1 VTRRLL
7 AGGLAAALL
16 ASGALAAPPA
26 PASASP
32 PTAGLA
38 TLALAPS
45 ATTTVFDPDTP
56 TSPPAGTEVPLTV
69 VVEAPGAGT
78 PEGSIQFVELGPDD
92 AETELATLPAD
103 ALAGHDDSAT
113 ASYDVNHPDTT
124 AVTYLARF
132 VPDDP
137 DELDASE
144 TDPLTMTPVQRE
156 VVVDVDVPTD
166 PVVRGEDA
174 EVTVTATYGV
184 GGPPV
189 DAATTGTL
197 STVTLNGDEVDDV
210 DWEDGVAELDLPTTA
225 GGTHTVEVAFVP
237 DDGAIYA
244 TPDAVDETFEVTR
257 PTATTL
263 APATSAVAPGDS
275 VTLTAS
281 VTTATAGLSAGDG
294 LPVGRVELFSVLAGV
309 ETPVD
314 DDAVAAVSGPDA
326 DHTATTTFIVEPTT
340 AGSTSYLARFVPTSA
355 AAHLGSDSAA
365 ATVTATQQDVD
376 LDIDVPTTTVPT
388 GDEQTVTVTATH
400 GSDPAV
406 AVDADEDATE
416 VTVNGEEVT
425 VDWEG
430 NVGTFDHTPTTPG
443 TQTVSVAFVPADADR
458 YATPTT
464 PAAASFEART
474 TQTLTGSVPTPRYA
488 NGTRTLTHALGH
500 ADPDAEVIATSATP
514 DVCTVA
520 GSLVTLKKAGAC
532 EIDLVVEETDQ
543 HLRATAD
550 VDFTVAV
557 RPVTVTVT
565 HLPTSPVYG
574 GGVSISAGAVPLNQS
589 TALSGSGTLTV
600 TPVATAE
607 DPTPDPILTEP
618 YTFGATPPAV
628 VLLADA
634 EPGSYTVAVTFSP
647 LAGQAD
653 VYGASTG
660 STPLTIGK
668 GTQNVTLGS
677 STGHLYVGKTWA
689 TPARGAKSGT
699 AATLSVTP
707 PSGPTGPLPAVCEV
721 VGTGPLGA
729 DGTDLRFLRAGTCR
743 VTSTVAADDR
753 YQLATRTDDLTVALR
768 PVTVAVAAVAE
779 DTTDLTPRYREPV
792 VVTVTA
798 KDGVPDGATA
808 APVAGTGTLRITPP
822 SGPVVNTTIT
832 FDATGTARYEYTPQ
846 VRGSHQLRVS
856 VTPAAVG
863 GIDTYAAVALPST
876 AQGNFTVAQ
885 GRQPI
890 SWGALDASA
899 PASSYLVDQ
908 TWQTNATGGPT
919 GNTVV
924 LSPSANCTVS
934 GLVVTVKA
942 APPTSPTVPGTCT
955 ITATQAGNGN
965 YLAGTRTEI
974 FDVLPRPVSVTVSWP
989 TGPSVK
995 HVYQKPVTI
1004 TATATDTTSGSPVPD
1019 PSQSVRSGTGLIT
1032 VDGVD
1037 HAVTFRDGVATL
1049 EYTPQDVKRFPVTA
1063 TFTAHRAN
1071 AYAATSAAAVDLV
1084 VEKATPSGTL
1094 TPTVTKPTAPNAGD
1108 SWQPKVTGL
1117 GSGSPVEIDATPVG
1131 VCTVDTTPTTGGPIV
1146 RFAGVGTCTVVISQP
1161 GDRYYEDAQS
1171 TTVTVGVVRLATALT
1186 ITPPAAAP
1194 YGQPRTVAFAATAVR
1209 AGTTIAGTVK
1219 VTVIDRTDSAV
1230 EQQVDLP
1237 YSGTGTATLDFPAG
1251 LLGGAY
1257 RVDAT
1262 FVPTSTST
1270 HESATDNAEFT
1281 VTLIPQVATLQPEQ
1295 TIPTTR
1301 QVEQSWTPQFE
1312 QTASQEPVQLV
1323 VVEDDSESAPMD
1335 VYTKSTGVFYD
1346 PTFVL
1351 PPHSCTTDATHGTLV
1366 AVTAGPCT
1374 VQAIAPAVPRKYAA
1388 SAPAFTRE
1396 ITVERIAQTLSLQPT
1411 SETHTVGSGVSLQAI
1426 AKVDQF
1432 AATGKGIMKVV
1443 DPEGEVT
1450 PTLPARDD
1458 EWFGGGRIFS
1468 FTPTMAGTYTAKAS
1482 FQPTNRLKYQWA
1494 EESATFT
1501 VDPGSQ
1507 RIVLTNQR
1515 PTRVL
1520 VGATWTP
1527 TATGGRSG
1535 EPVEVVVLSG
1545 SCSVVGGVVHF
1556 DAVGDCLL
1564 RLEQDGTDDY
1574 LPAELELDR
1583 IEMTQTGVSILAEMS
1598 DPQVGSPVSIV
1609 ISAVGALDR
1618 RPVEGKGS
1626 VEVYLGDELVVDD
1639 QLDTRTRGVRTL
1651 TYKPDHAEV
1660 LRVVARFTPDTSSYE
1675 PNPTPADVSR
1685 TVERGPQW
1693 VRVGTDP
1700 TSPAFVGQTWAP
1712 DASAGGA
1719 PDAAVEVVS
1728 LTTDVCSVGSGSDG
1742 RPLVTYLAPDTCE
1755 IRTAVTDDPDW
1766 KPASRLD
1773 TIEVAAHPTTTTMA
1787 TPVAVTGGPLR
1798 FGEEISLSA
1807 QVMGRPNN
1815 AGVPIGVPGT
1825 VQFTMDGVDLPNATA
1840 PILPTGWATKV
1851 VVIPRQIGFDPE
1863 VSVYP
1868 HVFGARFV
1876 PETAQRSYW
1885 SWSTTP
1891 VETPTPSQISR
1902 RTQLIE
1908 RRPPPGGT
1916 LRVGQTWV
1924 SGATLSGTGAA
1935 PRMSISTADQE
1946 YCSLTGATVRVLKA
1960 DATPRQC
1967 VLSYSQEADG
1977 EWDRAP
1983 DGEDPI
1989 TIIRHPAVL
1998 ALAVGTPAA
2007 PDRAVAGGTLP
2018 LKVTVTSPGVEATA
2032 STSAVPDSTPEG
2044 TVTFTVDGV
2053 ALPPVTTT
2061 GGVASTTY
2069 SRVPEAGDL
2078 PVTATFTPA
2087 GGFATT
2093 HATGTAAGTVAVAK
2107 AVTSTDL
2114 VTVSATGLTAE
2125 VSRTTNP
2132 VPALGETVEF
2142 SWSEIKEPRTWT
2154 ALGTSPVVGGR
2165 AVHDGAMPPADKA
2178 VEIRAVYRG
2187 DDHHLA
2193 STSAATS
2200 RLLPS
2205 IEASVSGS
2213 TTGWNSAP
2221 VTISF
2226 TCRAPATTTLVGGC
2240 PAPVVLSRDG
2250 SDLGWSQTVRA
2261 SNGGEATATVGGI
2274 RIDRGAPTVRIQG
2287 PAAGATYR
2295 GTPPAA
2301 VCVGRDALSGVASCT
2316 ITRQVLGDRAR
2327 RDVAVVVDRA
2337 GNRSRTHLDYVVR
2350 QEWVVNAPLVGSG
2363 FQVKRGSRQRII
2375 VRTEGPQPQLML
2387 PNAKGRLRPA
2397 KVFSANRIE
2406 NGIVT
2411 WYVDVVVPKRI
2422 RVGRAW
2428 TPGFRL
2434 ADTPRQVSRIRLD
2447 VVRRPSAR
2455 NRR

>member
-1 VTRRLL
+1 MTRRLL

-26 PASASP
+26 SAHPAA
-32 PTAGLA
+32 AGLA

-45 ATTTVFDPDTP
+45 ATVTSFDPNTA
-56 TSPPAGTEVPLTV
+56 TSPPAGTTVPLTV
-69 VVEAPGAGT
+69 IVDAPGAGT
-78 PEGSIQFVELGPDD
+78 PEGSVQFLSLGPDD

-103 ALAGHDDSAT
+103 ALAGHDDGAT
-113 ASYDVNHPDTT
+113 ASYDVTHPDTT
-124 AVTYLARF
+124 PVTYLARF

-137 DELDASE
+137 AELDGSE
-144 TDPLTMTPVQRE
+144 TDPHTMTPVQRD

-166 PVVRGEDA
+166 PVVRGEAA

-184 GGPPV
+184 GGTPV

-210 DWEDGVAELDLPTTA
+210 VWDDGVAELDLPTTA

-244 TPDAVDETFEVTR
+244 TPDAVEETFEVTR

-263 APATSAVAPGDS
+263 APASTAVAPGDP
-275 VTLTAS
+275 VTLTAR
-281 VTTATAGLSAGDG
+281 VTTATAGLSVGDG
-294 LPVGRVELFSVLAGV
+294 PPAGRIELFSVLAGV

-326 DHTATTTFIVEPTT
+326 DHTAAATFTVEPTA
-340 AGSTSYLARFVPTSA
+340 AGTTSYLARFVPTSA

-376 LDIDVPTTTVPT
+376 LDIDLPTTTVAT
-388 GDEQTVTVTATH
+388 GVEQTITVTATH

-406 AVDADEDATE
+406 AVDADEDDTE
-416 VTVNGEEVT
+416 VTVNGDEVT

-430 NVGTFDHTPTTPG
+430 NVGTFAHSATTPG

-458 YATPTT
+458 YATPTAPT
-464 PAAASFEART
+464 TASFEARAP
-474 TQTLTGSVPTPRYA
+474 QTLTGSVTTPHYA
-488 NGTRTLTHALGH
+488 NGTRALTHSLGH
-500 ADPDAEVIATSATP
+500 ADPDAEVSATSATP

-520 GSLVTLKKAGAC
+520 GSTVTLKKAGSC
-532 EIDLVVEETDQ
+532 QLDLVVEETDQ
-543 HLRATAD
+543 HLRATTD

-557 RPVTVTVT
+557 RPVDVTVT
-565 HLPTSPVYG
+565 HLPASPTYG
-574 GGVSISAGAVPLNQS
+574 AAISLSAGAVALGQS
-589 TALSGSGTLTV
+589 TALAGSGTLTV
-600 TPVATAE
+600 TPVATTA

-618 YTFGATPPAV
+618 YTFGSTPQAV
-628 VLLADA
+628 VPLTDA
-634 EPGSYTVAVTFSP
+634 EPGSYVVAVTFSP
-647 LAGQAD
+647 VAGQAD

-668 GTQNVTLGS
+668 GTQNVTLAS
-677 STGHLYVGKTWA
+677 SAGHLHVGKTWA
-689 TPARGAKSGT
+689 APARGAKSGT
-699 AATLSVTP
+699 AATLTVTP

-753 YQLATRTDDLTVALR
+753 YQLTTRTDDLTVALR

-779 DTTDLTPRYREPV
+779 DTTDTTPRYREPV

-798 KDGVPDGATA
+798 KDGVPDGTTPD
-808 APVAGTGTLRITPP
+808 PVAGTGTLRITPP
-822 SGPVVNTTIT
+822 SGQTVNTTIT

-856 VTPAAVG
+856 VTPAAIG
-863 GIDTYAAVALPST
+863 GVDTYAPITLPTT
-876 AQGNFTVAQ
+876 ANGTFTVAQ

-899 PASSYLVDQ
+899 PAASYLVDQ
-908 TWQTNATGGPT
+908 TWQSNATGGAT

-924 LSPSANCTVS
+924 LTPSTNCAVS

-942 APPTSPTVPGTCT
+942 APPTSPGVPGTCT
-955 ITATQAGNGN
+955 ITATQAGNSN
-965 YLAGTRTEI
+965 YLAGSRVAT

-1019 PSQSVRSGTGLIT
+1019 PSQSVRSGTGVIT
-1032 VDGVD
+1032 VDGVG
-1037 HAVTFRDGVATL
+1037 HPVTFRDGVATL
-1049 EYTPQDVKRFPVTA
+1049 SYTPQDVKRFPVTA
-1063 TFTAHRAN
+1063 TFTANRAN
-1071 AYAATSAAAVDLV
+1071 AYAATSAAPVDLV
-1084 VEKATPSGTL
+1084 IEKATPSGTL
-1094 TPTVTKPTAPNAGD
+1094 TPTVAKPTAPNAGD
-1108 SWQPKVTGL
+1108 SWQPDVTGL

-1131 VCTVDTTPTTGGPIV
+1131 VCTVDTTPTADGPIV
-1146 RFAGVGTCTVVISQP
+1146 RFAGVGTCTIVISQP
-1161 GDRYYEDAQS
+1161 GDRYYEDAEPV
-1171 TTVTVGVVRLATALT
+1171 TVTVGVVRLATALA

-1194 YGQPRTVAFAATAVR
+1194 YGQTRTVAFAATAVR
-1209 AGTTIAGTVK
+1209 TGTTLPGTVK
-1219 VTVIDRTDSAV
+1219 VTVTDLTDSAV

-1237 YSGTGTATLDFPAG
+1237 YTGTGTVTLGFAASLLAG
-1251 LLGGAY
+1251 GY

-1262 FVPTSTST
+1262 FVPTATTT
-1270 HESATDNAEFT
+1270 HESATDDAEFT
-1281 VTLIPQVATLQPEQ
+1281 VTLIPQVAALQPEQ

-1301 QVEQSWTPQFE
+1301 QVEQEWTPQFE

-1323 VVEDDSESAPMD
+1323 VVEADSESAPMD
-1335 VYTKSTGVFYD
+1335 VYTKTTGVFYD

-1351 PPHSCTTDATHGTLV
+1351 PPHSCTTSATHRTLV

-1388 SAPAFTRE
+1388 SPPAFTRE
-1396 ITVERIAQTLSLQPT
+1396 ITVQRIAQTLSLQPT
-1411 SETHTVGSGVSLQAI
+1411 STTRTVGSGVSLQAI
-1426 AKVDQF
+1426 AKVDQY

-1443 DPEGEVT
+1443 DPEGHVT

-1482 FQPTNRLKYQWA
+1482 FQPTDRLKYQWV
-1494 EESATFT
+1494 EEPATFT

-1520 VGATWTP
+1520 VGAAWTP

-1535 EPVEVVVLSG
+1535 EPVEVVVRSG
-1545 SCSVVGGVVHF
+1545 PCSVEDGVVRF

-1574 LPAELELDR
+1574 LPAHLDLDR

-1609 ISAVGALDR
+1609 VSAVGALDR
-1618 RPVEGKGS
+1618 RPVEGEGS
-1626 VEVYLGDELVVDD
+1626 VKVYLGDELVLDD
-1639 QLDTRTRGVRTL
+1639 PLDTWARGVRTL
-1651 TYKPDHAEV
+1651 TYKPQHADV
-1660 LRVVARFTPDTSSYE
+1660 LRVVARFTPETSSYE
-1675 PNPTPADVSR
+1675 PSPTPADVSR
-1685 TVERGPQW
+1685 TVDRGPQW

-1700 TSPAFVGQTWAP
+1700 TSPAFVDQTWAP
-1712 DASAGGA
+1712 DASGGGA
-1719 PDAAVEVVS
+1719 PDAAVTVVP
-1728 LTTDVCSVGSGSDG
+1728 LTPDVCRVDSGSDG
-1742 RPLVTYLAPDTCE
+1742 RPLVTYLAPGTCE
-1755 IRTAVTDDPDW
+1755 IRSAVTDNPDW

-1773 TIEVAAHPTTTTMA
+1773 TIEVSAHPTTTTMA
-1787 TPVAVTGGPLR
+1787 TPLAVATGPLR
-1798 FGEEISLSA
+1798 FGEPISLSA

-1815 AGVPIGVPGT
+1815 TGVQIGVPGT
-1825 VQFTMDGVDLPNATA
+1825 VQFTMDGVDLPGAAA
-1840 PILPTGWATKV
+1840 PILPTGWATAV
-1851 VVIPRQIGFDPE
+1851 VVVPRQIGFDPE

-1876 PETAQRSYW
+1876 PELAQRSYW

-1891 VETPTPSQISR
+1891 VETPAPSPISR

-1960 DATPRQC
+1960 DASPRQC

-1998 ALAVGTPAA
+1998 ALAVGSAA
-2007 PDRAVAGGTLP
+2007 DPGKAVAGGTLP
-2018 LKVTVTSPGVEATA
+2018 LQVTVTSPGVEATA
-2032 STSAVPDSTPEG
+2032 STSAVPGSTPEG

-2053 ALPPVTTT
+2053 PLPPVTTT
-2061 GGVASTTY
+2061 GGIASTTY
-2069 SRVPEAGDL
+2069 PRVPEAGEL
-2078 PVTATFTPA
+2078 PVTATFTPS
-2087 GGFATT
+2087 GSFATT
-2093 HATGTAAGTVAVAK
+2093 HAIGTAAGEVDVAK
-2107 AVTSTDL
+2107 AVTGTAL
-2114 VTVSATGLTAE
+2114 VTVSATGLAAE

-2132 VPALGETVEF
+2132 VPAIAETVEF

-2154 ALGTSPVVGGR
+2154 ALGSSPVVSGR

-2187 DDHHLA
+2187 DTHHLG
-2193 STSAATS
+2193 STSAATA

-2205 IEASVSGS
+2205 IQASVSGS
-2213 TTGWNSAP
+2213 TTEWNSAP

-2226 TCRAPATTTLVGGC
+2226 ACQAPATTTIVGGC

-2274 RIDRGAPTVRIQG
+2274 RIDRVAPTARIQG

-2301 VCVGRDALSGVASCT
+2301 TCAGQDALSGVASCT

-2337 GNRSRTHLDYVVR
+2337 GNRSSTHLDYVVR

-2397 KVFSANRIE
+2397 KVFSANKVE

-2411 WYVDVVVPKRI
+2411 WYVDVVVPKRVKI
-2422 RVGRAW
+2422 GRAW